1 MNATETIILECNNAE
16 SIKAKTLGGLS
27 SFTKL
32 DKSTWT
38 NNFESIEIKRGDAL
52 TMEYAIINQLGGS
65 SDAIEFSPPTEQVP
79 DKEYNGN
86 SVIFEVEFYVNH
98 NGINSVGLPFGA
110 TDALTTP
117 MGTQTVGLNQ
127 FNLNRPTYPTGFVPS
142 SANIA
147 TLKTSNR
154 LLMTD
159 CRKYTL
165 LHPRFDTIFGT
176 PAEFL
181 RTDKRY
187 IQYQQEKNFISPDNL
202 ANELTIKFH
211 ETNTNPPKLHASQ
224 LITGDTYEQIKAD
237 EALGIIKPCS
247 FISYPNAK
255 PLQVGAFYT
264 LNKNTYISR
273 YCNLQNTIVNP
284 DGTFNS
290 LESDITDQM
299 AVLNPYKWINGI
311 HFNNCSTNDLTGDTD
326 YNPTPVA
333 QVYPRIISRYTMNVA
348 PFSTNLLPF
357 DDALGV
363 YGRTLLEENMAIF
376 TNIEATTDNLANIK
390 LYFDSICKYYGSDLD
405 EKEARKDKDNWSC
418 ILDIGRTDQS
428 LTDNGTEIG
437 TQPPSA
443 VWGLTG
449 TFVCPTTSKKANN
462 EDLDPTINDGENF
475 YDGSIGVKPFFKDIV
490 NEFSDYVEQITSR
503 PPHNIVFDVDDAHI
517 LFDKDVIQDN
527 EVIYEYAKTNNIGA
541 YPYSY
546 IDHAGTATPCLC
558 FLVSKTAINH
568 LPTYLSIGNY
578 IGFSPSFYDNSAV
591 LMINKD
597 ISTPNS
603 AHIPNQNPFMNV
615 GASDVNIS
623 YSPALSAFGFGSLHT
638 QRRQG
643 WKDNT
648 TITKDLGNPIVVI
661 NEVIGGTNNI
671 NALNGRANTRL
682 NRDGNTGREFV
693 FQDTSNDINIGYSDS
708 IAGIWIKDIY
718 FGKTSFNPNQYTSA
732 FLLHNPEFLDKIA
745 VKSSPENW
753 YGSLLWK
760 MGAEYIDFF
769 SQFTNLSRGL
779 RFNNNFW
786 RNQST
791 IRSVAPL
798 TTNSDIDCSTAP
810 FLNIGGK
817 GQPANN
823 GSPNYGLGYDN
834 NEALLLGGIGS
845 AEMIFSGEIKRSE
858 TGFYRVYT
866 DFCNPTYLDGDGGQL
881 NVIALALK
889 SYNSNDFFYSYS
901 PSYTM
906 IADRDYVLSS
916 ITTSIRNSDGQLAN
930 VGDRCVIVY
939 KITKPKLILQPS
951 AETKQSE
958 EGDLEEI
965 VDELKELN
973 TTTAMNNILLRGG
986 SGQSSGGG
994 GGRSSGGLGKDRLR
1008 QGEIKAINRN
1018 RGTDGGAIINIGG
1031 DDVELPSSSS
1041 FIGVGRRLDEDLIGE
1056 VMEEEGLAPATKEAE
1071 EIATKEAEPLTE
1083 VERSRIDFRNID
1095 FREMKDNLT
1104 KQLILNILNRIPTAD
1119 LIDRHGNF
1127 DYRQYITIA
1136 GEVIP
1141 DLYNRF
1147 SRNFNS
1153 GARLIQQ
1160 GINDRS
1166 GRTNLEELVD
1176 EVSQS
1181 LGRMVGGVEINPEGR
1196 SFLSIPAV
1204 SRRTQGAVGN
1214 LDAEIAPEALEVLL
1228 GDLRSGEASAG
1239 DIQQVLEDFV
1249 GTDSLTVNYQGEPIQ
1264 MIDNLPDRAET
1275 RQEREQRLGSL
1286 RGRYL
1291 PNRVS
1296 TIIQNARENS
1306 DGTSEGA
1313 IEWIN
1318 QQLRNIVEAPRPSN
1332 REARLQQQQYIDLLG
1347 DSRYYLI
1354 TGNRQPRP
1362 LTRESVEDLHDRRV
1376 RQRRAED
1383 RRFAEV
1389 QATDEPEHLPAF
1401 DIMYDP
1407 IAYDA
1412 TSSMPSYARARA
1424 TRQLQEIVNQQP
1436 EPPQPD
1442 IQTFKEERPRE

>member
-117 MGTQTVGLNQ
+117 MGTQTINQ
-127 FNLNRPTYPTGFVPS
+127 FNLNRPTYPGAFVPS
-142 SANIA
+142 ATNIG
-147 TLKTSNR
+147 TLRTSNR

-165 LHPRFDTIFGT
+165 LHPRFDIIFGT
-176 PAEFL
+176 PDVYL

-211 ETNTNPPKLHASQ
+211 ETNTNPPKLHTSQ

-247 FISYPNAK
+247 FISYPNSPNK
-255 PLQVGAFYT
+255 PLTAGAFYT

-273 YCNLQNTIVNP
+273 YCNLSNTIVNP
-284 DGTFNS
+284 DGTFRS
-290 LESDITDQM
+290 LESNIMDQM

-348 PFSTNLLPF
+348 PFATNLLPF

-376 TNIEATTDNLANIK
+376 TNIEATTDNLDNIK
-390 LYFDSICKYYGSDLD
+390 LYFDSICKYYGADLD

-449 TFVCPTTSKKANN
+449 TFVCPTHSKKANN
-462 EDLDPTINDGENF
+462 EDLDPTIRDGENF

-490 NEFSDYVEQITSR
+490 NEFGDYVDQITSR

-527 EVIYEYAKTNNIGA
+527 EDIYEYAKTNNIGA

-546 IDHAGTATPCLC
+546 IDHGGTATPCLC
-558 FLVSKTAINH
+558 FLVSKTAVNH
-568 LPTYLSIGNY
+568 LPTFLSIGNY

-597 ISTPNS
+597 ISTAS
-603 AHIPNQNPFMNV
+603 AHNIPNQNPFMNV

-643 WKDNT
+643 WKDNPGAT
-648 TITKDLGNPIVVI
+648 SGLGNPIVVI
-661 NEVIGGTNNI
+661 NEVIDDGTNI
-671 NALNGRANTRL
+671 NAVNGRSTNRL
-682 NRDGNTGREFV
+682 DRNGNGAPEFK
-693 FQDTSNDINIGYSDS
+693 FQDQSKDINIGYSDS

-951 AETKQSE
+951 QETKQSE

-986 SGQSSGGG
+986 SGQSGGGG

-1018 RGTDGGAIINIGG
+1018 RGAGSGAIVNIGG

-1041 FIGVGRRLDEDLIGE
+1041 FVGVGRRLDEED
-1056 VMEEEGLAPATKEAE
+1056 EETKQAE
-1071 EIATKEAEPLTE
+1071 EIATKEAEPE
-1083 VERSRIDFRNID
+1083 RVETINPLYAGFRGGGD
-1095 FREMKDNLT
+1095 YKNL
-1104 KQLILNILNRIPTAD
+1104 KEILVRQLVVNILNRIPTAD
-1119 LIDRHGNF
+1119 LVDRNGNF

-1141 DLYNRF
+1141 GLYRRF
-1147 SRNFNS
+1147 SNIFNRRIADLERT
-1153 GARLIQQ
+1153 GARDRRSIAELAQQ
-1160 GINDRS
+1160 LARV
-1166 GRTNLEELVD
+1166 VD
-1176 EVSQS
+1176 
-1181 LGRMVGGVEINPEGR
+1181 GVEINPQGR
-1196 SFLSIPAV
+1196 SFLSVPEA
-1204 SRRTQGAVGN
+1204 SRRTAGQVGN
-1214 LDAEIAPEALEVLL
+1214 LAAEISPEALEVLIN
-1228 GDLRSGEASAG
+1228 DLVVEASQG
-1239 DIQQVLEDFV
+1239 DIQQVLEDFIA
-1249 GTDSLTVNYQGEPIQ
+1249 TDNLSVNYQGEPIR
-1264 MIDNLPDRAET
+1264 MIDNLPERPET
-1275 RQEREQRLGSL
+1275 KEEREQRLGSL

-1291 PNRVS
+1291 PTRIAEV
-1296 TIIQNARENS
+1296 IQQARENS
-1306 DGTSEGA
+1306 DGTAEGGV
-1313 IEWIN
+1313 EWIN
-1318 QQLRNIVEAPRPSN
+1318 QQLRNIAESPEPRS
-1332 REARLQQQQYIDLLG
+1332 REERLQQERYTLLLG

-1362 LTRESVEDLHDRRV
+1362 LTRENVEDLHDRRV

-1401 DIMYDP
+1401 DIIYDP
-1407 IAYDA
+1407 IGYDD
-1412 TSSMPSYARARA
+1412 TSSMPQYARTRA

-1442 IQTFKEERPRE
+1442 IQTFKEERPEE

>member
-1 MNATETIILECNNAE
+1 MNATETIILECNNAT

-79 DKEYNGN
+79 NKDYNGN
-86 SVIFEVEFYVNH
+86 SVIFEIEFYVNH

-110 TDALTTP
+110 TDNLTTP
-117 MGTQTVGLNQ
+117 MTTQTTNQ
-127 FNLNRPTYPTGFVPS
+127 FNLNRPTYPTGFTPS

-147 TLKTSNR
+147 TLRSSNR

-159 CRKYTL
+159 CKKYTL
-165 LHPRFDTIFGT
+165 LHPRFDIIFGT

-224 LITGDTYEQIKAD
+224 LITGDTQEQVKAD

-247 FISYPNAK
+247 FISANASPNNK
-255 PLQVGAFYT
+255 PLQLGAFYT

-284 DGTFNS
+284 DGSFNQFDS
-290 LESDITDQM
+290 TICDQM

-311 HFNNCSTNDLTGDTD
+311 HFNNCATYDLTGDTD
-326 YNPTPVA
+326 YNLTAVA
-333 QVYPRIISRYTMNVA
+333 QVYPRIIARYSMNVA

-357 DDALGV
+357 EGLLASPT
-363 YGRTLLEENMAIF
+363 RTVLEENMGIF
-376 TNIEATTDNLANIK
+376 TNITATTDNIDNIK
-390 LYFDSICKYYGSDLD
+390 LYFDSICKYYGADLD
-405 EKEARKDKDNWSC
+405 EKEAIKDKDNWSC

-428 LTDNGTEIG
+428 VSDNGTEIG

-462 EDLDPTINDGENF
+462 EDLDPTIRDGENF
-475 YDGSIGVKPFFKDIV
+475 YDGSLGVKPFFKDIV
-490 NEFSDYVEQITSR
+490 NEFDDYVEEITSTGAGTL
-503 PPHNIVFDVDDAHI
+503 FFVDDTHI
-517 LFDKDVIQDN
+517 QFNKDVIQGSDT
-527 EVIYEYAKTNNIGA
+527 VYQYAKTNNVGA
-541 YPYSY
+541 YPYKY
-546 IDHAGTATPCLC
+546 IDHTGTATICLC
-558 FLVSKTAINH
+558 FLVSKTAVNH
-568 LPTYLSIGNY
+568 LPVHLSIGNY
-578 IGFSPSFYDNSAV
+578 IGFSPSFFDNSAV

-597 ISTPNS
+597 ISTPSSPN
-603 AHIPNQNPFMNV
+603 IPAENPYLNV
-615 GASDVNIS
+615 GASDINVS

-638 QRRQG
+638 QRRKG
-643 WKDNT
+643 WKDT
-648 TITKDLGNPIVVI
+648 TSVLKDFGSPIVVI
-661 NEVIGGTNNI
+661 NEIIGSSNNI
-671 NALNGRANTRL
+671 NALNGRATSRL
-682 NRDGNTGREFV
+682 NRDGNAGRQFE
-693 FQDTSNDINIGYSDS
+693 FQDQSKDINIGYSDS

-718 FGKTSFNPNQYTSA
+718 FGKTGFNPNQYTSE
-732 FLLHNPEFLDKIA
+732 FLLRNPDFLNKIA
-745 VKSSPENW
+745 VKSSEDNW

-786 RNQST
+786 RNNST

-798 TTNSDIDCSTAP
+798 TTNSDIDCASAP
-810 FLNIGGK
+810 FINIGGL
-817 GQPANN
+817 GQTLAEQ
-823 GSPNYGLGYDN
+823 GLPNFGLGYDN
-834 NEALLLGGIGS
+834 NSPLLLTGITS
-845 AEMIFSGEIKRSE
+845 AEMLFTGEIKRSE

-973 TTTAMNNILLRGG
+973 TTTAMNNILLKGG

-1008 QGEIKAINRN
+1008 QSEIKVINRN
-1018 RGTDGGAIINIGG
+1018 RGAGGGAIVNIGG

-1041 FIGVGRRLDEDLIGE
+1041 FVGVGRRTDDDTYSTRTELGIDAQRNRIIDEE
-1056 VMEEEGLAPATKEAE
+1056 PATKEAE
-1071 EIATKEAEPLTE
+1071 EIATKQEEDETFVGADM
-1083 VERSRIDFRNID
+1083 DFRNL
-1095 FREMKDNLT
+1095 REILT
-1104 KQLILNILNRIPTAD
+1104 RQLVVNVLNRVPTAD
-1119 LIDRHGNF
+1119 LIDRSGNF
-1127 DYRQYITIA
+1127 DYRQYITIV

-1141 DLYNRF
+1141 DLYTRF
-1147 SRNFNS
+1147 STIFNRTIADLREKRDRRTLVRVAQQLS
-1153 GARLIQQ
+1153 GV
-1160 GINDRS
+1160 
-1166 GRTNLEELVD
+1166 VD
-1176 EVSQS
+1176 
-1181 LGRMVGGVEINPEGR
+1181 GVEVNPAGR
-1196 SFLSIPAV
+1196 SFLSVPPAG
-1204 SRRTQGAVGN
+1204 RNTAGQVGE
-1214 LDAEIAPEALEVLL
+1214 LDAEIAPEALEVLMS
-1228 GDLRSGEASAG
+1228 DLRTNASVG

-1249 GTDSLTVNYQGEPIQ
+1249 GTDNLFVNYQGQPIQ
-1264 MIDNLPDRAET
+1264 MIDNLPDRVDTKE
-1275 RQEREQRLGSL
+1275 EREERLGSL

-1291 PNRVS
+1291 PNRIS
-1296 TIIQNARENS
+1296 TIIQEARENS
-1306 DGTSEGA
+1306 DGTAEGG

-1318 QQLRNIVEAPRPSN
+1318 QQLRNIAENPRPTS
-1332 REARLQQQQYIDLLG
+1332 REERIQQERYLTLLG
-1347 DSRYYLI
+1347 DSRYFLI

-1362 LTRESVEDLHDRRV
+1362 LTRSNIEDLHDRRV

-1383 RRFAEV
+1383 ASFSSIQGGFVRPE
-1389 QATDEPEHLPAF
+1389 EPEHLPAF

-1412 TSSMPSYARARA
+1412 SPYMPTFARARA
-1424 TRQLQEIVNQQP
+1424 TRQLEEVVNQQP
-1436 EPPQPD
+1436 EPPQTD
-1442 IQTFKEERPRE
+1442 TQTFKEERPPE